1 MQNKALGLLG
11 ISYKGGNVQI
21 GEEPVG
27 NAAQTGKA
35 RLIILASDAADH
47 SVRRARS
54 FASLHE
60 TPLIQI
66 EADKDRLGAV
76 FGRTSVAMLT
86 ITDIFLA
93 ERFLTVLS
101 DDRFADELQAVREK
115 AETMKRRKREKQRSK
130 GLKGKK

>member
-11 ISYKGGNVQI
+11 ISYKGGNVEI

-27 NAAQTGKA
+27 SAAHAGKA

-60 TPLIQI
+60 TPLVQI
-66 EADKDRLGAV
+66 DVNKDQLGAV
-76 FGRTSVAMLT
+76 FGRNTVAMLT
-86 ITDIFLA
+86 ITDILLA
-93 ERFLTVLS
+93 ERFLTVLG
-101 DDRFADELQAVREK
+101 DDRFASELQAVHEK
-115 AETMKRRKREKQRSK
+115 AELMKRRKREKQRR
-130 GLKGKK
+130 KK

>member
-27 NAAQTGKA
+27 SAAHAGKA

-47 SVRRARS
+47 TCRRANS
-54 FASLHE
+54 YASLHNS
-60 TPLIQI
+60 PLIQI
-66 EADKDRLGAV
+66 DANKDQLGAT

-86 ITDIFLA
+86 ITDILLA
-93 ERFLTVLS
+93 ERFLNVLS
-101 DDRFADELQAVREK
+101 DDRYEEQRQAVHDK
-115 AETMKRRKREKQRSK
+115 AELMKRRKQEKQRSK
-130 GLKGKK
+130 KK